1 VTTEAT
7 EQAGERPG
15 RQLVMTRVFDA
26 PRALVWKAW
35 TDSVHLARWWGPRMF
50 TNPVCE
56 VDPRPGGA
64 IRIHMQGPDGSV
76 YPMSGTFVEV
86 VEPERLIYTAGAL
99 HDESGTPGLETHNTV
114 TFDEHDGKTTLTQR
128 IVVTRATA
136 EAADALAGM
145 EIGWS
150 QSLDRLAELLAQ
162 A

>member
-1 VTTEAT
+1 
-7 EQAGERPG
+7 
-15 RQLVMTRVFDA
+15 MTRVFDA

-35 TDSVHLARWWGPRMF
+35 TDPVHLARWWGPRMF

>member
-1 VTTEAT
+1 MTTQAT

-15 RQLVMTRVFDA
+15 RELVMTRVFDA

-35 TDSVHLARWWGPRMF
+35 TDPVHLARWWGPRMF